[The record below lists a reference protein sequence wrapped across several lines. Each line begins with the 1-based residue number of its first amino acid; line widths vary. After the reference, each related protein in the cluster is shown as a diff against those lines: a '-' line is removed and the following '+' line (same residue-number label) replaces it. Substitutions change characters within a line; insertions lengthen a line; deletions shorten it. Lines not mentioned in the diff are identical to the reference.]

1 MAGTIK
7 IELDIPDFKNTLG
20 INIELVKDGRGV
32 TGNYYTSTPTNDI
45 PYDPEIVKY
54 NLPTKPEINPLPV
67 TCCTDNN
74 GNSQGESTTTTTTTQ
89 KKRKSG
95 NMMNVEF

>member
-45 PYDPEIVKY
+45 PTE
-54 NLPTKPEINPLPV
+54 LPTKPEINPFPLPI
-67 TCCTDNN
+67 TCSTDNN
-74 GNSQGESTTTTTTTQ
+74 GSGQVESSTTTTTTQ

>member
-32 TGNYYTSTPTNDI
+32 TGNYSTSTTTDNI
-45 PYDPEIVKY
+45 PYDLEGVRY
-54 NLPTKPEINPLPV
+54 QPEINPLPV
-67 TCCTDNN
+67 TCCTN
-74 GNSQGESTTTTTTTQ
+74 GQVESNTTTTP

>member
-45 PYDPEIVKY
+45 PYNPGGVRYDTTE
-54 NLPTKPEINPLPV
+54 LPTKPLPI
-67 TCCTDNN
+67 TCTDNN
-74 GNSQGESTTTTTTTQ
+74 GNVEVSTTTTTTP

>member
-54 NLPTKPEINPLPV
+54 KPEINPLPI
-67 TCCTDNN
+67 TCSTE
-74 GNSQGESTTTTTTTQ
+74 GQGESTTTTTTTQ

>member
-54 NLPTKPEINPLPV
+54 NTKPEINPLPI
-67 TCCTDNN
+67 TCNTD
-74 GNSQGESTTTTTTTQ
+74 GQGESTTTTTTTQ